1 MKMILVIA
9 YKEFIDA
16 IRDKRTM
23 SMVLISIL
31 FGMPMMM
38 IMMSEGAMRSETQ
51 QEKKV
56 ILVAG
61 IDNAPT
67 LENYII
73 RQGFKVDKAPNDYEQ
88 QLQSKKIIDPV
99 LAIDPEF
106 EKKLALGEH
115 PNATIV
121 FDLANQDS
129 QIGVQPI
136 KALLQGFGNE
146 LASMNLMMRGV
157 SIDVL
162 NVLNVQEKHL
172 SRTNDNGAPIKGF
185 LCMMLLMT
193 MASVGLYAA
202 IDTSAGER
210 ERGSLEPLVMNPIS
224 SLTIC
229 VGKWLAV
236 GLLTVIVMSLSVLSI
251 YPSSF
256 LVRNETI
263 KLLTQFSAF
272 ELAQLIL
279 VLTPLAL
286 TYAALQIAF
295 AINGKTHKEGQA
307 RATMLIFVSAVVPI
321 ITIFKQG
328 ADPFWFKWVPI
339 LAQNKLMN
347 NILNNEIITAFDIGA
362 PLLSCMFV
370 IALALVYT
378 AHKLRRVLM

>member
-1 MKMILVIA
+1 M
-9 YKEFIDA
+9 
-16 IRDKRTM
+16 
-23 SMVLISIL
+23 
-31 FGMPMMM
+31 
-38 IMMSEGAMRSETQ
+38 
-51 QEKKV
+51 
-56 ILVAG
+56 
-61 IDNAPT
+61 
-67 LENYII
+67 
-73 RQGFKVDKAPNDYEQ
+73 
-88 QLQSKKIIDPV
+88 
-99 LAIDPEF
+99 
-106 EKKLALGEH
+106 
-115 PNATIV
+115 
-121 FDLANQDS
+121 
-129 QIGVQPI
+129 QPI